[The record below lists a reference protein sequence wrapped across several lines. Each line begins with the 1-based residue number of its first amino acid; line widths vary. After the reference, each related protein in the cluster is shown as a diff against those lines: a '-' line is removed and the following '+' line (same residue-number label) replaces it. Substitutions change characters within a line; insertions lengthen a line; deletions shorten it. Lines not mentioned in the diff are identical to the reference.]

1 MLVTKLLKKLNFVF
15 KIKLSIEIIV
25 IINIC
30 ENCLSLMIFWILC
43 SIVLLIL
50 IMIFDFFVNIKFN
63 FFYFILVLYILF
75 VLFSLVSWVN
85 ILTDDALAITQV
97 AEYIFDDFAKTSNYG
112 LSASN
117 QNQIFQLILHQYYNN
132 D

>member
-1 MLVTKLLKKLNFVF
+1 
-15 KIKLSIEIIV
+15 
-25 IINIC
+25 
-30 ENCLSLMIFWILC
+30 
-43 SIVLLIL
+43 
-50 IMIFDFFVNIKFN
+50 MIFDSFVNIKFN

-75 VLFSLVSWVN
+75 ALFSLVSWVN